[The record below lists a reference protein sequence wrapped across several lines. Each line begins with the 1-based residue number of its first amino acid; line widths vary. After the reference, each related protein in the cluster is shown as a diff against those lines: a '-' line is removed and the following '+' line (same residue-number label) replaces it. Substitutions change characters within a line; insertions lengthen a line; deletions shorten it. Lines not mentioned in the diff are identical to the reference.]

1 VVRCEEARFNFGL
14 MECRLGKSQKAVKHG
29 TIAESAGHYTSMNEL
44 ITDFK
49 FGRIRGASI
58 DSTLTAYNNSCAQ
71 MRSEARDAYIKTVLN
86 LDKKKNNR
94 HVNILS
100 AMLECEV
107 ARDKL
112 GLMEYKSLRGS
123 EL

>member
-1 VVRCEEARFNFGL
+1 

-49 FGRIRGASI
+49 FGRIRGESI

-71 MRSEARDAYIKTVLN
+71 MRRRLYQNCFESGQE
-86 LDKKKNNR
+86 KKQ
-94 HVNILS
+94 
-100 AMLECEV
+100 
-107 ARDKL
+107 
-112 GLMEYKSLRGS
+112 
-123 EL
+123 